1 MRGFFYSLCICFI
14 IIGKLKNVTC
24 YDEVA
29 EMLKDSR
36 LIYNEIDMEDSEY
49 GQFFN
54 NLEQFGFHPDG
65 NDDGDDDDDDDV
77 VATAAVAADGAG
89 GGGGDDDNDD
99 DDEEEELKKN
109 PEYNCFLENLKLD
122 ENGESYTVQ
131 IPISSD
137 LSLVLKYE
145 GKEEESFENVDRQT
159 NSKSNLKRE
168 KAKVSDILGGFPRK
182 SRPDTVKRPL
192 EIRVERS
199 KKKLRN
205 SPGQER
211 QSEDNENK
219 LEEEVEADPVAC
231 RSSGEPSKMMN
242 YAIKDEHCTQFLVS
256 LDKSGTKTEPSYE
269 KGHQSTHQ
277 KNDGS
282 CPDVEV
288 FTLDNMPLC
297 KGDYTPFVP
306 SKCYQSLG
314 FLVYFVPSVLYV
326 VNSFTFFVS
335 WFHGAC
341 CWKKK
346 SGEECG
352 DGIRSSSPSQFREQL
367 MDLLKTP
374 YNREE
379 FQNLWRDVTQRK
391 PVQGVKDLRHG
402 RMKSYSTK
410 TVGKS
415 YLDWYKDLRTTVD
428 EFRPDTR
435 KVLCLLRGFFFW
447 LKNTAHEGAFK
458 PWTDR
463 SYLKAL
469 TDQRNI

>member
-1 MRGFFYSLCICFI
+1 M
-14 IIGKLKNVTC
+14 
-24 YDEVA
+24 DQ
-29 EMLKDSR
+29 
-36 LIYNEIDMEDSEY
+36 YNEIDMEDSEY
-49 GQFFN
+49 GHFFN

-65 NDDGDDDDDDDV
+65 NDDGDDDDD
-77 VATAAVAADGAG
+77 VAAAAAAADGGGG

-137 LSLVLKYE
+137 VSLVLKYE
-145 GKEEESFENVDRQT
+145 GKEEESFKNVDRQT

-168 KAKVSDILGGFPRK
+168 KAKVSDILGGFSRK
-182 SRPDTVKRPL
+182 ARPDT
-192 EIRVERS
+192 
-199 KKKLRN
+199 
-205 SPGQER
+205 ER
-211 QSEDNENK
+211 QSGDNENK

-231 RSSGEPSKMMN
+231 KSSGEPSKRMN
-242 YAIKDEHCTQFLVS
+242 YAIKDEHCSQFLVS

-306 SKCYQSLG
+306 SKCYQSL
-314 FLVYFVPSVLYV
+314 FCMLLIHLPS
-326 VNSFTFFVS
+326 FFPGSMV
-335 WFHGAC
+335 AC

-346 SGEECG
+346 KAGEECG

-447 LKNTAHEGAFK
+447 LKFPKQLIMYEVKLLRVFCQNTAHEGAFK

>member
-1 MRGFFYSLCICFI
+1 M
-14 IIGKLKNVTC
+14 
-24 YDEVA
+24 DQ
-29 EMLKDSR
+29 
-36 LIYNEIDMEDSEY
+36 YNEIDMEDSEY

-65 NDDGDDDDDDDV
+65 NDDGDDDDDD
-77 VATAAVAADGAG
+77 VAAAASADVGGGG
-89 GGGGDDDNDD
+89 GGGGDDDKDD
-99 DDEEEELKKN
+99 DDEEEELEKN

-122 ENGESYTVQ
+122 ENGESYTVH
-131 IPISSD
+131 IPFSSD
-137 LSLVLKYE
+137 VSLVLKYE

-168 KAKVSDILGGFPRK
+168 KAKVSDILGGFSRK
-182 SRPDTVKRPL
+182 ARPDTVKRPL
-192 EIRVERS
+192 EIRDERS

-211 QSEDNENK
+211 QSGDNENK

-231 RSSGEPSKMMN
+231 KSSGEPSKMMN

-277 KNDGS
+277 KYDGS

-306 SKCYQSLG
+306 SKCYQSL
-314 FLVYFVPSVLYV
+314 P
-326 VNSFTFFVS
+326 
-335 WFHGAC
+335 
-341 CWKKK
+341 
-346 SGEECG
+346 GEECG

-379 FQNLWRDVTQRK
+379 FQNLWRDVSQRK

-469 TDQRNI
+469 TEQRNI

>member
-1 MRGFFYSLCICFI
+1 MR
-14 IIGKLKNVTC
+14 GKLKNVTC

-36 LIYNEIDMEDSEY
+36 LI
-49 GQFFN
+49 
-54 NLEQFGFHPDG
+54 
-65 NDDGDDDDDDDV
+65 
-77 VATAAVAADGAG
+77 
-89 GGGGDDDNDD
+89 
-99 DDEEEELKKN
+99 
-109 PEYNCFLENLKLD
+109 NLKLD

-131 IPISSD
+131 IPICSD
-137 LSLVLKYE
+137 ISLVLKYE

-168 KAKVSDILGGFPRK
+168 KAKVSDILGGFSRK
-182 SRPDTVKRPL
+182 ARPDTVKRPL
-192 EIRVERS
+192 EIRDERS

-211 QSEDNENK
+211 QSGDNENK
-219 LEEEVEADPVAC
+219 LEEEVEAHPVAC
-231 RSSGEPSKMMN
+231 KSSGEPSKMMN
-242 YAIKDEHCTQFLVS
+242 YAIKDEQCTQFLVS

-269 KGHQSTHQ
+269 KGLQSTHQ

-306 SKCYQSLG
+306 SKCYQSL
-314 FLVYFVPSVLYV
+314 
-326 VNSFTFFVS
+326 
-335 WFHGAC
+335 A
-341 CWKKK
+341 
-346 SGEECG
+346 GEECG
-352 DGIRSSSPSQFREQL
+352 DGIRSSSPSLFREQL

-435 KVLCLLRGFFFW
+435 ECFIIGTSSHANIFETGKSIGFCVTDQPI

>member
-1 MRGFFYSLCICFI
+1 M
-14 IIGKLKNVTC
+14 
-24 YDEVA
+24 DQ
-29 EMLKDSR
+29 
-36 LIYNEIDMEDSEY
+36 YNEIDMEDSEY

-65 NDDGDDDDDDDV
+65 NDDGDDDDDVV
-77 VATAAVAADGAG
+77 VAAAAVAADGGG

-137 LSLVLKYE
+137 ISLVLKYE

-168 KAKVSDILGGFPRK
+168 KAKVSGILGGFSRK
-182 SRPDTVKRPL
+182 ARPDTGKRPL
-192 EIRVERS
+192 EIRDERS

-205 SPGQER
+205 SPCQER
-211 QSEDNENK
+211 QSGDNENK

-231 RSSGEPSKMMN
+231 KSSGEPSKMMN

-256 LDKSGTKTEPSYE
+256 LDKCGTKTEPSYE
-269 KGHQSTHQ
+269 KGLQSTHQ

-306 SKCYQSLG
+306 SKCYQSL
-314 FLVYFVPSVLYV
+314 
-326 VNSFTFFVS
+326 
-335 WFHGAC
+335 A
-341 CWKKK
+341 
-346 SGEECG
+346 GEECG

>member
-1 MRGFFYSLCICFI
+1 
-14 IIGKLKNVTC
+14 
-24 YDEVA
+24 
-29 EMLKDSR
+29 ML
-36 LIYNEIDMEDSEY
+36 LLLLLLLLM
-49 GQFFN
+49 
-54 NLEQFGFHPDG
+54 
-65 NDDGDDDDDDDV
+65 V
-77 VATAAVAADGAG
+77 VVVG
-89 GGGGDDDNDD
+89 
-99 DDEEEELKKN
+99 L
-109 PEYNCFLENLKLD
+109 
-122 ENGESYTVQ
+122 
-131 IPISSD
+131 
-137 LSLVLKYE
+137 
-145 GKEEESFENVDRQT
+145 
-159 NSKSNLKRE
+159 
-168 KAKVSDILGGFPRK
+168 
-182 SRPDTVKRPL
+182 
-192 EIRVERS
+192 
-199 KKKLRN
+199 
-205 SPGQER
+205 
-211 QSEDNENK
+211 
-219 LEEEVEADPVAC
+219 
-231 RSSGEPSKMMN
+231 
-242 YAIKDEHCTQFLVS
+242 
-256 LDKSGTKTEPSYE
+256 
-269 KGHQSTHQ
+269 QSTHQ

-306 SKCYQSLG
+306 SKCYQSL
-314 FLVYFVPSVLYV
+314 
-326 VNSFTFFVS
+326 
-335 WFHGAC
+335 A
-341 CWKKK
+341 
-346 SGEECG
+346 GEECG
-352 DGIRSSSPSQFREQL
+352 DGIRSSSPSLFREQL

>member
-1 MRGFFYSLCICFI
+1 M
-14 IIGKLKNVTC
+14 
-24 YDEVA
+24 DQ
-29 EMLKDSR
+29 
-36 LIYNEIDMEDSEY
+36 YNEIDMEDSEY

-54 NLEQFGFHPDG
+54 NLEQFDFHPDG
-65 NDDGDDDDDDDV
+65 NDDGDDDDDV
-77 VATAAVAADGAG
+77 VAAASVAADG
-89 GGGGDDDNDD
+89 GGGGDDDKDG
-99 DDEEEELKKN
+99 DDEEEELQKN

-137 LSLVLKYE
+137 ISLVLKYE

-168 KAKVSDILGGFPRK
+168 KAKVSDILGGFSRK
-182 SRPDTVKRPL
+182 ARPDTVKRPL
-192 EIRVERS
+192 EIRDERS

-211 QSEDNENK
+211 QSGDNENK
-219 LEEEVEADPVAC
+219 LEEEVEAHPVAC
-231 RSSGEPSKMMN
+231 KSSGEPSKMMN
-242 YAIKDEHCTQFLVS
+242 YAIKDEQCTQFLVS

-269 KGHQSTHQ
+269 KGLQSTHQ

-306 SKCYQSLG
+306 SKCYQSL
-314 FLVYFVPSVLYV
+314 
-326 VNSFTFFVS
+326 
-335 WFHGAC
+335 A
-341 CWKKK
+341 
-346 SGEECG
+346 GEECG
-352 DGIRSSSPSQFREQL
+352 DGIRSSSPSLFREQL

-447 LKNTAHEGAFK
+447 LKVSVLSLVHHLMLI
-458 PWTDR
+458 
-463 SYLKAL
+463 YLKQGKASAFVL
-469 TDQRNI
+469 PINPF